1 MEHDEDYANTDKIEI
16 PLRGNN
22 NADDSNNNN
31 NNNNNSINNNNDNDV
46 CGALALALRLGGEV
60 STS

>member
-22 NADDSNNNN
+22 NADDSS